1 MSSPLV
7 PKVLAEFQRFAET
20 KAELRKLFSELTP
33 RERDILRLL
42 AQGKSNREIAQT
54 LYLTEKTVRNYVSNI
69 LRKLEVNSRT
79 EAALLAE
86 KHGV

>member
-1 MSSPLV
+1 M
-7 PKVLAEFQRFAET
+7 PKVLAEFQRFRET
-20 KAELRKLFSELTP
+20 KIKLRKLFSELTT

-79 EAALLAE
+79 EAALLAA